1 MDFTGDAGRPCWPAL
16 ALCGL
21 VGEVTAQGS
30 AATDRAALEAFYDA
44 TGGPGWTDNTNWK
57 TAAPLDDWHGVT
69 TDAGGRV
76 VGVNLFENGLA
87 GPLPPAL
94 GNLGEL
100 QWLYL
105 TGNALTGG
113 IPAELGSLAKLEGL
127 SLQENPLDSGPVPA
141 WLGNLTE
148 LTWLHLGYTSR
159 TGPIPSELG
168 NLVNLEWLF
177 LEENDLTGPVTWLAN
192 LADLQILS
200 LGGNWGL
207 SGRLPPGLG
216 QSDLEELN
224 IFFTQVC
231 APRDWADWLATIE
244 FNGRLC
250 GPGTDVTIDVAAVY
264 TPAAREVSG
273 GIAAIEAV
281 IDLMV
286 ADTNQAYAESGVHHR
301 MRLVERSEVPYV
313 ETGDSL
319 VDLNRLADPS
329 DGHMDKVHDLRDRAG
344 ADLVHL
350 IVGKSDFGG
359 RADLPGAFGL
369 SLHDQIGAFAHET
382 GHNMGLRHDRY
393 VAHFNEGGTL
403 QSDPAYGYVNQ
414 RGFEAGAAPSSCWS
428 TIMAYEAQC
437 HEQGLAGR
445 RVPRFSNPRQE
456 YEGDPLG
463 VPYTR
468 AGESGLTGP
477 ADAVAV
483 LNAIAPV
490 VARWRDRP
498 ARANRAPTAAGTL
511 PDRRLTLEGAL
522 DVDVASAF
530 VDPDGDAWF
539 RRESRGSTGECWPG
553 GACSV
558 PRCDGWPDS
567 GGASEYS
574 SIGVHVTKRGGEL

>member
-1 MDFTGDAGRPCWPAL
+1 MSGLHRRRWSPLLAAL

-94 GNLGEL
+94 GNLGAL

-286 ADTNQAYAESGVHHR
+286 ADTKQAYAESGVHHR

-329 DGHMDKVHDLRDRAG
+329 DGHMDKVHDLRA
-344 ADLVHL
+344 
-350 IVGKSDFGG
+350 
-359 RADLPGAFGL
+359 
-369 SLHDQIGAFAHET
+369 
-382 GHNMGLRHDRY
+382 
-393 VAHFNEGGTL
+393 
-403 QSDPAYGYVNQ
+403 
-414 RGFEAGAAPSSCWS
+414 CWS
-428 TIMAYEAQC
+428 GSPSTRIC
-437 HEQGLAGR
+437 SRQGIRAL
-445 RVPRFSNPRQE
+445 VPWS
-456 YEGDPLG
+456 
-463 VPYTR
+463 
-468 AGESGLTGP
+468 S
-477 ADAVAV
+477 
-483 LNAIAPV
+483 
-490 VARWRDRP
+490 
-498 ARANRAPTAAGTL
+498 
-511 PDRRLTLEGAL
+511 
-522 DVDVASAF
+522 
-530 VDPDGDAWF
+530 
-539 RRESRGSTGECWPG
+539 SR
-553 GACSV
+553 
-558 PRCDGWPDS
+558 
-567 GGASEYS
+567 
-574 SIGVHVTKRGGEL
+574 